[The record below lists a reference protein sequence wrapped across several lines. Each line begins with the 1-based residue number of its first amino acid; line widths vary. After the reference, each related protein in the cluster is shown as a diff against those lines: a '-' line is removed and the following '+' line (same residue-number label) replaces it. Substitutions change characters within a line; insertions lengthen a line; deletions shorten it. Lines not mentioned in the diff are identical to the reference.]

1 MYRNHED
8 EVNFLEITP
17 MTYRLLEIIQ
27 AEGDALTQT
36 CLELIATESK
46 HPNREIIING
56 GLQILKDLYQKEIIG
71 LTES

>member
-27 AEGDALTQT
+27 TEGDALTQA
-36 CLELIATESK
+36 CLEIIATESK
-46 HPNREIIING
+46 HPNPAIIING
-56 GLQILKDLYQKEIIG
+56 GLQILNDLCQKEIIG
-71 LTES
+71 LAG